1 MGVLFWVV
9 IVLAALVALCNIP
22 VYVRI
27 SGDTK
32 CGLHVAVHYLG
43 LRLLSIRFFFKYKGK
58 YLLEVYQIFRKKE
71 KRIFPPNRQEDVSS
85 KGSSRL
91 LRSVLA
97 AARVERAD
105 IRLQLGTGDAMWDAM
120 LGGLAWIGFDIFFA
134 VISNPVY
141 TARVQVNP
149 DFSTECFSIAPDCII
164 SATIADI
171 YIWRR
176 KKKGSRE

>member
-105 IRLQLGTGDAMWDAM
+105 IRLQLGTGNAMWDAM

-149 DFSTECFSIAPDCII
+149 DFSTECF
-164 SATIADI
+164 
-171 YIWRR
+171 
-176 KKKGSRE
+176 